1 MVKKNSDVKLLS
13 PTLKGEKR
21 TAWFFVA
28 PALVLIGGVYLY
40 PIIATVV
47 YSVTTINIGTY
58 SIERFVEFGNFRF
71 ILFRDSFSLTLFRT
85 LYFGIMVV
93 FLTTTLALIV
103 SLLIN
108 INFRG
113 NNLLKVII
121 LIPWAVPPVVAGV
134 MWSQMFQYEYGFIN
148 ALIRVFGGQGDT
160 IWLGTPTLAIHAL
173 IIAETWRW
181 LPFATLFIFA
191 SLQTIPFSVIEA
203 AAIDGAGYFKTVR
216 KVILPNIMPLL
227 IPVVIFLFVWAMK
240 TFDTIFVLTA
250 GGPRM
255 GTTTL
260 NYSVYLQGFQ
270 QFKFGRAAAS
280 AYILTFVTIAV
291 IYLLSVLR
299 KKLTSRVE
307 T

>member
-13 PTLKGEKR
+13 PTLKKEKR

-71 ILFRDSFSLTLFRT
+71 ILFRDSFSPTLFRT

-93 FLTTTLALIV
+93 LLTTTLALIV

>member
-1 MVKKNSDVKLLS
+1 MSNKTSSKLHNQ
-13 PTLKGEKR
+13 TLKKEKR
-21 TAWFFVA
+21 TAWLFLT
-28 PALVLIGGVYLY
+28 PALILIAGVYVY

-47 YSVTTINIGTY
+47 YSVTSINIGTY
-58 SIERFVEFGNFRF
+58 SIERFVWFRNFEF
-71 ILFRDSFSLTLFRT
+71 ILLRDSFGPTLFRT
-85 LYFGIMVV
+85 LYFGFMVV
-93 FLTTTLALIV
+93 ILTTILALAV

-113 NNLLKVII
+113 NNLLKVLI

-148 ALIRVFGGQGDT
+148 ALIKVFGGKGDI
-160 IWLGTPTLAIHAL
+160 IWLGSPTLAIHAL

-191 SLQTIPFSVIEA
+191 SLQTIPYSVIEA

-216 KVILPNIMPLL
+216 KVILPNIIPLI
-227 IPVVIFLFVWAMK
+227 IPVIIFLFVWAMK

-260 NYSVYLQGFQ
+260 NYSVYLEGFQ
-270 QFKFGRAAAS
+270 QFKFGRAAAT

-291 IYLLSVLR
+291 IFLLSALR
-299 KKLTSRVE
+299 KKLVSKAGI
-307 T
+307 

>member
-1 MVKKNSDVKLLS
+1 M
-13 PTLKGEKR
+13 
-21 TAWFFVA
+21 A
-28 PALVLIGGVYLY
+28 PALILIGGVYLY

-58 SIERFVEFGNFRF
+58 SIERFVGFGNFRF
-71 ILFRDSFSLTLFRT
+71 ILFRDSFSPTLFRT

>member
-1 MVKKNSDVKLLS
+1 MSNKNTSSQVLN
-13 PTLKGEKR
+13 PTLKKEKR
-21 TAWFFVA
+21 TAWFFLA
-28 PALVLIGGVYLY
+28 PALILIAAVYLY
-40 PIIATVV
+40 PMLATIV

-58 SIERFVEFGNFRF
+58 SIERFVWFNNFEY
-71 ILFRDSFSLTLFRT
+71 IIFRDTFGSTLFRT
-85 LYFGIMVV
+85 IYFGLMVV
-93 FLTTTLALIV
+93 ILTTVLALIV

-113 NNLLKVII
+113 NNLLKVLI
-121 LIPWAVPPVVAGV
+121 LIPWSVPPVVAGV

-148 ALIRVFGGQGDT
+148 ALIRVFGGKGDI
-160 IWLGTPTLAIHAL
+160 IWLGSPTLALHAL

-191 SLQTIPFSVIEA
+191 ALQTIPYSVIEA
-203 AAIDGAGYFKTVR
+203 AAIDGASYLKTIR
-216 KVILPNIMPLL
+216 KIILPNILPLL

-240 TFDTIFVLTA
+240 AFDMIFVLTA
-250 GGPRM
+250 GGPRR

-270 QFKFGRAAAS
+270 QFKFGRAAAA

-291 IYLLSVLR
+291 IFLLSRLR
-299 KKLTSRVE
+299 KRLTSKAGI
-307 T
+307 

>member
-1 MVKKNSDVKLLS
+1 MKKNNTSQLLS
-13 PTLKGEKR
+13 PDSKKEKR
-21 TAWFFVA
+21 LAWIFLS
-28 PALVLIGGVYLY
+28 PALILLSAVYVY
-40 PIIATVV
+40 PILVTIV
-47 YSVTTINIGTY
+47 YSLTSINIGTY
-58 SIERFVEFGNFRF
+58 SIEKFVWFRNFEFVLLRE
-71 ILFRDSFSLTLFRT
+71 SFGATLFRT
-85 LYFGIMVV
+85 LYFGFMVV
-93 FLTTTLALIV
+93 ILTTILALIV

-113 NNLLKVII
+113 NNLLKVLI
-121 LIPWAVPPVVAGV
+121 LIPWSVPPVVAGV
-134 MWSQMFQYEYGFIN
+134 MWSQMFQFEYGFIN
-148 ALIRVFGGQGDT
+148 ALIRVFGGSGDI
-160 IWLGTPTLAIHAL
+160 IWLGSPILAIHAL

-191 SLQTIPFSVIEA
+191 ALQTIPYSVIEA
-203 AAIDGAGYFKTVR
+203 AAIDGASYFKTVT
-216 KVILPNIMPLL
+216 KVILPNIFPLL

-291 IYLLSVLR
+291 IFALSYLR
-299 KKLTSRVE
+299 KRITARAGI
-307 T
+307 

>member
-1 MVKKNSDVKLLS
+1 MVKKNGDVRLLS
-13 PTLKGEKR
+13 PTLKKEKR

-58 SIERFVEFGNFRF
+58 SIERFVGFGNFRF
-71 ILFRDSFSLTLFRT
+71 ILFRDSFGPTLFRT

-93 FLTTTLALIV
+93 LLTTTLALIV

>member
-1 MVKKNSDVKLLS
+1 MSNQTNSKLHNQ
-13 PTLKGEKR
+13 TLKKEKR
-21 TAWFFVA
+21 TAWLFLT
-28 PALVLIGGVYLY
+28 PALILITGVYVY
-40 PIIATVV
+40 PILATIV
-47 YSVTTINIGTY
+47 YSVTSINIGTY
-58 SIERFVEFGNFRF
+58 SIERFVWFRNFEF
-71 ILFRDSFSLTLFRT
+71 ILLRDSFGPTLFRT
-85 LYFGIMVV
+85 LYFGFMVV
-93 FLTTTLALIV
+93 ILTTILALAV

-113 NNLLKVII
+113 NNLLKVLI

-134 MWSQMFQYEYGFIN
+134 MWSQMFQYEYGFLN
-148 ALIRVFGGQGDT
+148 ALIKVFGGSGDI
-160 IWLGTPTLAIHAL
+160 IWLGSPTLAIHAL

-191 SLQTIPFSVIEA
+191 SLQTIPYSVIEA

-216 KVILPNIMPLL
+216 KVILPNIIPLI
-227 IPVVIFLFVWAMK
+227 IPVIIFLFVWAMK

-260 NYSVYLQGFQ
+260 NYSVYLEGFQ
-270 QFKFGRAAAS
+270 QFKFGRAAAT

-291 IYLLSVLR
+291 IFLLSALR
-299 KKLTSRVE
+299 KKLVSKAGI
-307 T
+307 

>member
-1 MVKKNSDVKLLS
+1 MVKKNGDVRLLS
-13 PTLKGEKR
+13 PTLKKEKR

-28 PALVLIGGVYLY
+28 PALILIGGVYLY

-58 SIERFVEFGNFRF
+58 SIERFVGFGNFRF
-71 ILFRDSFSLTLFRT
+71 ILFGDSFGPTLFRT
-85 LYFGIMVV
+85 LYFGIMVML
-93 FLTTTLALIV
+93 LTTTLALIV

>member
-1 MVKKNSDVKLLS
+1 MVKKNGDVRLLS
-13 PTLKGEKR
+13 PTLKKEKR

-28 PALVLIGGVYLY
+28 PALILIGGVYLY

-58 SIERFVEFGNFRF
+58 SIERFVGFGNFRF
-71 ILFRDSFSLTLFRT
+71 ILFRDSFGPTLFRT
-85 LYFGIMVV
+85 LYFGIMVML
-93 FLTTTLALIV
+93 LTTTLALIV

>member
-1 MVKKNSDVKLLS
+1 MVKKNGDVRLLS
-13 PTLKGEKR
+13 PTLKKEKR

-28 PALVLIGGVYLY
+28 PALILIGGVYLY

-58 SIERFVEFGNFRF
+58 SIERFVGFGNFRF
-71 ILFRDSFSLTLFRT
+71 ILFRDSFGPTLFRT

-93 FLTTTLALIV
+93 LLTTTLALIF

>member
-1 MVKKNSDVKLLS
+1 MVKKNGDVTLLS
-13 PTLKGEKR
+13 PTLKKEKR

-28 PALVLIGGVYLY
+28 PALILIGGVYLY

-58 SIERFVEFGNFRF
+58 SIERFVGFGNFRF
-71 ILFRDSFSLTLFRT
+71 ILFRDSFGPTLFRT

-93 FLTTTLALIV
+93 LLTTTLALIV

-148 ALIRVFGGQGDT
+148 ALIRAFGGQGDT

-299 KKLTSRVE
+299 RKLTSRVE

>member
-13 PTLKGEKR
+13 PTLKKEKR

-71 ILFRDSFSLTLFRT
+71 ILFRDSFGPTLFRT

-93 FLTTTLALIV
+93 LLTTTLALIV

>member
-13 PTLKGEKR
+13 PTLKKEKR

>member
-1 MVKKNSDVKLLS
+1 MVKKNGDVRLLS
-13 PTLKGEKR
+13 PTLKKEKR

-28 PALVLIGGVYLY
+28 PALILIGGVYLY

-58 SIERFVEFGNFRF
+58 SIERFVGFGNFRF
-71 ILFRDSFSLTLFRT
+71 ILFRDSFGPTLFRT

-93 FLTTTLALIV
+93 LLTTTLALIV

>member
-13 PTLKGEKR
+13 PTLKKEKR

-71 ILFRDSFSLTLFRT
+71 ILFRDSFSPTLFRT

>member
-13 PTLKGEKR
+13 PTLRKEKR

-28 PALVLIGGVYLY
+28 PALILIGGVYLY

-58 SIERFVEFGNFRF
+58 SIERFVGFGNFRF
-71 ILFRDSFSLTLFRT
+71 ILFRDSFGPTLFRT

-93 FLTTTLALIV
+93 LLTTTLALIV